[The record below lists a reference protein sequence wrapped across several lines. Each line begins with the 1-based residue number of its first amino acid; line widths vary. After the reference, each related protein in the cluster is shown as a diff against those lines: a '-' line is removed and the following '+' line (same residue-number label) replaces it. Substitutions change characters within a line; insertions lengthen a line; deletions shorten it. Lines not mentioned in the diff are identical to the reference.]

1 MPPNKRGAMEKPV
14 RILTFDIEEWFH
26 LLDIEA
32 VSSIDRWSSYEV
44 RIHRN
49 TDRIIELLQECK
61 QYATFFC
68 LGWIAEKYPRI
79 ISALD
84 QQGYE
89 IGSHTNYHQLAY
101 QLSPRQFRDDLR
113 KSIDTLQSITGKKIR
128 SFRVPG
134 FSITRENLWAFEII
148 AECGIENDSSVFP
161 ASRGHGG
168 LKDFTATKPVI
179 IHTSSGE
186 IKEFPI
192 NTLSLLGKR
201 IVFSGGGYFRLFP
214 YSLIHWL
221 ISRSEYVMSYF
232 HPRDFDPQQP
242 LLQGLPLGRRFKS
255 YVGLKNAYS
264 KLKKILGYFQFTDIN
279 GAKALIDWNEI
290 SPVDGLCR
298 ESSSVV
304 REKT

>member
-1 MPPNKRGAMEKPV
+1 M

-32 VSSIDRWSSYEV
+32 VNSVDCWNNYEV
-44 RIHRN
+44 RIHKN
-49 TDRIIELLQECK
+49 TDRIIELLHKCK
-61 QYATFFC
+61 QKATFFC
-68 LGWIAEKYPRI
+68 LGWVAEKYPRV

-84 QQGYE
+84 REGYE

-101 QLSPRQFRDDLR
+101 RLSPGQFREDLR
-113 KSIDTLQSITGKKIR
+113 KSIDTLESITGKKIR

-134 FSITRENLWAFEII
+134 FSITTENLWAFEII

-168 LKDFTATKPVI
+168 LKDFAATKPVI

-186 IKEFPI
+186 IREFPI
-192 NTLSLLGKR
+192 NTFSFLGKR

-221 ISRSEYVMSYF
+221 ISRSDYVMSYF
-232 HPRDFDPQQP
+232 HPRDFDTHQP
-242 LLQGLPLGRRFKS
+242 LLPGLPLGRRFKS

-264 KLKKILGYFQFTDIN
+264 KLKKILEYFQFTDIS
-279 GAKALIDWNEI
+279 GAKALIDWNKYT
-290 SPVDGLCR
+290 PVEVLSRDSL
-298 ESSSVV
+298 SVM
-304 REKT
+304 REKI